1 MMDEDQLVKF
11 SRREALSFWSQEQI
25 RYQDLDPNGHVNN
38 IAYLVYA
45 EGARLALRRSII
57 AQIPDVNFGSWV
69 IASSAIKF
77 LKPSSFPGV
86 IDMGVTLFHAG
97 RTSFSLGYGMFQG
110 DDCVAVAGSRSVQ
123 VDTQT
128 KKPMPVPEDFLQ
140 AMQAVAK

>member
-1 MMDEDQLVKF
+1 MMDEDQLTKF
-11 SRREALSFWSQEQI
+11 ARRDALSFWAQEQI

-45 EGARLALRRSII
+45 EGARLALRRSIT
-57 AQIPDVNFGSWV
+57 ARIPDVDFGSWV

-77 LKPSSFPGV
+77 LKSSSFPGV
-86 IDMGVTLFHAG
+86 IDVGVTLVHAG

-123 VDTQT
+123 VDKQT
-128 KKPMPVPEDFLQ
+128 RKPMPMPAEFLQ
-140 AMQAVAK
+140 AMQAVGK